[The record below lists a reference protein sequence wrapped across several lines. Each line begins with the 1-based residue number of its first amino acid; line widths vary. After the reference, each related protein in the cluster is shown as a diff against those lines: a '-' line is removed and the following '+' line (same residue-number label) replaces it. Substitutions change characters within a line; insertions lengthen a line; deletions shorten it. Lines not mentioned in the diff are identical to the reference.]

1 MKKLTLPLI
10 FAIISSILIY
20 GDEKQKTAPSPERAD
35 PLQPTAAIQKALDP
49 DEVLKILMAGNKKY
63 VEGVL
68 RDVDIEARRDRAVE
82 GQFPKA
88 YILSCVDSRVPVEK
102 VFNLSIG
109 DIFVGRVAGNIET
122 TEQLGSMEF
131 ASAVSGVK
139 VILVLGHEACGAV
152 KGACDKVK
160 LGNLTAL
167 LDQIQPAIDK
177 VGGHSEDRS
186 SKNSRFV
193 DEVITQNV
201 LATVSDIRERSP
213 VLQGLENQNRGRSLL
228 SRKRTGDSCRMTSF
242 QPRNSPLPKHFSRT
256 ALEL

>member
-1 MKKLTLPLI
+1 MRPNSISFLLVKKHTIPLVL
-10 FAIISSILIY
+10 AIISSILIY
-20 GDEKQKTAPSPERAD
+20 GDEKEKPTPAPRRED
-35 PLQPTAAIQKALDP
+35 PLQPTAEIQKALDP
-49 DEVLKILMAGNKKY
+49 EEVLEILMAGNEKY

-68 RDVDIEARRDRAVE
+68 RNVDIGARRDRAVE

-139 VILVLGHEACGAV
+139 IIMVLGHDACGAV

-167 LDQIQPAIDK
+167 LNQIQPAIDQ
-177 VGGHSEDRS
+177 VEGHAGDRS
-186 SKNSRFV
+186 SNNAKFV
-193 DEVITQNV
+193 DDVIKQNV
-201 LATVSDIRERSP
+201 LTTVSDIRKRSP
-213 VLQGLENQNRGRSLL
+213 VLLKLKKDRKIKIVGGVYSLA
-228 SRKRTGDSCRMTSF
+228 TGKVTLLD
-242 QPRNSPLPKHFSRT
+242 
-256 ALEL
+256 